1 MIRISRDRVSTIFQV
16 LLVIFLFGY
25 SVVKG
30 HPDSKEN
37 TFNELSTSVKTDKE
51 LQTQMID
58 LWKQHVAWNRNVM
71 LCIVDE
77 LPGTTQAVNR
87 LQQNKIEIGNAI
99 KPYYG
104 TAKGNELTRLLQA
117 HVSISVE
124 VMLCA
129 KEKKHGKLQEANA
142 RWYANAAALAAFL
155 GNLNDYWASDKIQLI
170 IQEQLSFTTTQA
182 ICRINK
188 DYAADIV
195 AYDKAQANVIQM
207 ADVFADG
214 IAYQFPEKMD
224 PVSQVLMITQ

>member
-1 MIRISRDRVSTIFQV
+1 MKRISRDRISTILQV

-25 SVVKG
+25 SAVKG
-30 HPDSKEN
+30 NPDSTEN
-37 TFNELSTSVKTDKE
+37 AFNHLPASVKADDE
-51 LQTQMID
+51 LQTQMLE

-104 TAKGNELTRLLQA
+104 TAKGDELTTLLQA

-124 VMLCA
+124 VMLFA
-129 KEKKHGKLQEANA
+129 KEKKNQQLQEAND
-142 RWYANAAALAAFL
+142 RWYANAGAIAAFL
-155 GNLNDYWASDKIQLI
+155 ANLNSYWASDKIQLI
-170 IQEQLSFTTTQA
+170 IKEQLHFTTTQA
-182 ICRINK
+182 ICRIKK

-195 AYDKAQANVIQM
+195 AYDKAQSNVLQM
-207 ADVFADG
+207 AEVFADG
-214 IAYQFPEKMD
+214 IAHQFPEKMH
-224 PVSQVLMITQ
+224 PVSQVLMMTQ